1 MAKQRSGPR
10 TNPADDGQLSLFSND
25 SNPLDNVIKEFIDHG
40 DEHNDTT
47 GLPNPGA
54 LGQVSAE
61 DGRVASGAEP
71 ALEGDLLGTGVD
83 GRSPIRTGG
92 PSEDGLPDG
101 LGDRDEGM
109 GVSSGRG
116 GSAGV
121 VFRPSEP
128 RPQSTPPR
136 DLRLTPEHQVG
147 AGGLKQKAKANL
159 EAILTLKRIE
169 SEGRLPT
176 REEAGTLARYSGW
189 GAIPNAFSPYPP
201 NEWRQIAVNVRE
213 LLTPEEYSSARASTP
228 NAHYTSPEVIGA
240 VWQALERFGL
250 QAGATILEPSAG
262 VGHFFGLMPEHLH
275 LGCKRTG
282 VELDSITGRIAANL
296 YPDSTIHQKAFE
308 ATPLP
313 KNFFDA
319 AIGNIPF
326 GNYPVFDPA
335 YSRTPRLTRAIHD
348 YFLAKTV
355 DVVRPG
361 GVVALITSRY
371 TMDKQDSTVR
381 DYLAERTSLLGA
393 IRLPNSAFKDNAGTS
408 VTTDI
413 LFLQKHGRENPTNE
427 HAWRGLGPIQTDR
440 GRIEI
445 NEYFIRHPEMML
457 GRMELDHGQYG
468 APAPELVGQLN
479 SDELAK
485 AISNLPVDV
494 YRRSETER
502 RSTRFPDSEDHN
514 SIKDGGFSE
523 RDGKIVVRR
532 GGTFQTL
539 GLSDSASARVRGMVQ
554 IRVAVRDVFQTQLTG
569 APDQSVLDARLKLN
583 YVYDSF
589 VSRFGPLNNRE
600 NVKAFTGDP
609 DGPLLLSLENFDPEE
624 KRATKTAIFERPTLE
639 RYRPVHHVEKA
650 SEALLVSLNEKGS
663 IDWPRM
669 EALTQKDATELQDEL
684 GPLVYQNPEGG
695 HWETA
700 DLYLSGNVRAK
711 LIAADSAAQIDA
723 AYGRNAEALRTIQPP
738 DLQPGEIEARLGSSW
753 IPTSDV
759 RAFVSELLDVPA
771 TNIKVGFA
779 EPIATW
785 TLEPD
790 AATKYVVS
798 NRTTHGTSRFRATD
812 LIEQALNGRTPT
824 AYDEDADGTKTVN
837 QPETIAAREKQQQ
850 LKDGF
855 REWIW
860 EDRDRAERLAS
871 DYNMRF
877 NNVRLREFDGSH
889 LTLSGMVRTSLRD
902 GDLAPHQKNA
912 VWRILQGGSP
922 LLAHVVGAGKTWTM
936 TAAAMELKRLDL
948 AKKPMFVVPT
958 TW

>member
-1 MAKQRSGPR
+1 MAKQRNGPWL
-10 TNPADDGQLSLFSND
+10 NAADDGQLSLFSNE
-25 SNPLDNVIKEFIDHG
+25 SISLDNVRTEFIDHG
-40 DEHNDTT
+40 NEHNDTT
-47 GLPNPGA
+47 GLPDPGA

-61 DGRVASGAEP
+61 NGRGPEGAEP
-71 ALEGDLLGTGVD
+71 ALEGDFLGAGND
-83 GRSPIRTGG
+83 GRPSLRTGG
-92 PSEDGLPDG
+92 DREDGLPDG
-101 LGDRDEGM
+101 LGDRDEGV
-109 GVSSGRG
+109 GVHSGRG

-121 VFRPSEP
+121 VFQPSEP
-128 RPQSTPPR
+128 KPQSTLPR
-136 DLRLTPEHQVG
+136 DLRLTAEHQIG
-147 AGGLKQKAKANL
+147 AGSLKQKAQVNL
-159 EAILTLKRIE
+159 DAIRTLKQIE

-176 REEAGTLARYSGW
+176 REEVGVLARYSGW

-201 NEWRQIAVNVRE
+201 NEWRQIAANVKE

-228 NAHYTSPEVIGA
+228 NAHFTSPEVIGA

-250 QAGATILEPSAG
+250 QPGATILEPSAG
-262 VGHFFGLMPEHLH
+262 VGHFFGFMPEHLH

-282 VELDSITGRIAANL
+282 VELDSITGRIAAKL
-296 YPDSTIHQKAFE
+296 YPDSTIHQRAFE

-348 YFLAKTV
+348 YFFAKTV

-381 DYLAERTSLLGA
+381 DYLAERASLLGA
-393 IRLPNSAFKDNAGTS
+393 IRLPNTAFKDNAGTS

-413 LFLQKHGRENPTNE
+413 VFLHKHGREKPANE
-427 HAWRGLGPIQTDR
+427 QSWRNLGPIETDR

-445 NEYFIRHPEMML
+445 NEYFVRYPEMML
-457 GRMELDHGQYG
+457 GRMEINHGQYG
-468 APAPELVGQLN
+468 APSAELVGQLDAGVL
-479 SDELAK
+479 SA
-485 AISNLPVDV
+485 AISHLPVNV
-494 YRRSETER
+494 YQLRSEPEQQSAR
-502 RSTRFPDSEDHN
+502 VSDLEGYS

-532 GGTFQTL
+532 SGKFETL
-539 GLSDSASARVRGMVQ
+539 ELSDSASARVRGMVQ
-554 IRVAVRDVFQTQLTG
+554 IRDAVRDVFQTQLAG
-569 APDQSVLDARLKLN
+569 ATDQSVLDGRLKLN

-589 VSRFGPLNNRE
+589 VARFGPLNNRD
-600 NVKAFTGDP
+600 NAKAFTGDP
-609 DGPLLLSLENFDPEE
+609 DGPLLLSLENFDPVS

-639 RYRPVHHVEKA
+639 RYRPVQHVEKA
-650 SEALLVSLNEKGS
+650 SEALLVSLNETGRV
-663 IDWPRM
+663 DWPRM
-669 EALTQKDATELQDEL
+669 EALTQRKATELHGEL
-684 GPLVYQNPEGG
+684 GPLIYQNPEGG

-711 LIAADSAAQIDA
+711 LIAADAAAQIDA
-723 AYGRNAEALRTIQPP
+723 AYGRNAEALRKIQPP

-753 IPTSDV
+753 IPTSDI

-798 NRTTHGTSRFRATD
+798 NGTTHGTSRFRATD

-837 QPETIAAREKQQQ
+837 QPGQLPPVKSNNNSKTASGNGSGKIATAQNDWQATTTCVSITC
-850 LKDGF
+850 GF
-855 REWIW
+855 
-860 EDRDRAERLAS
+860 AS
-871 DYNMRF
+871 LT
-877 NNVRLREFDGSH
+877 VR
-889 LTLSGMVRTSLRD
+889 
-902 GDLAPHQKNA
+902 
-912 VWRILQGGSP
+912 I
-922 LLAHVVGAGKTWTM
+922 
-936 TAAAMELKRLDL
+936 
-948 AKKPMFVVPT
+948 
-958 TW
+958 